1 MIDSKKLKQFEKKI
15 NYKFKNNKLL
25 IQSLT
30 HPSFY
35 LENEKKIKINEF
47 ERFEFLGDRVLGL
60 IIANLLYSK
69 YKKFNEGDLSKK
81 YSYLVQK
88 KFLFKISQELQIED
102 VLQYNFKKKNNKML
116 NSIFSDSVESLIGA
130 IFLDGG
136 YNSSFDFI
144 SKFWSKHL
152 DIEVSKTLDP
162 KTLLQ
167 EISQQLYKKLP
178 EYKLIKKE
186 GPSHSPTFTVS
197 VKVVNL
203 NKINSKGFSIREAE
217 RNAAEI
223 ALKKINEKKNIKN

>member
-1 MIDSKKLKQFEKKI
+1 MIDSKKLKLFEKKI

-47 ERFEFLGDRVLGL
+47 ERFEFLG
-60 IIANLLYSK
+60 
-69 YKKFNEGDLSKK
+69 
-81 YSYLVQK
+81 
-88 KFLFKISQELQIED
+88 KISKELKIED

-136 YNSSFDFI
+136 YNPSFNFI
-144 SKFWSKHL
+144 SKFWSKYL

-186 GPSHSPTFTVS
+186 GPPHSPTFTVS

-203 NKINSKGFSIREAE
+203 NKINSKGSSIRDAE

>member
-1 MIDSKKLKQFEKKI
+1 MIDSKKLKLFEKKI

-25 IQSLT
+25 IQALT

-35 LENEKKIKINEF
+35 LENEKKIITNEF

-60 IIANLLYSK
+60 IIANLLFTR

-88 KFLFKISQELQIED
+88 KFLFKISQELQIEN
-102 VLQYNFKKKNNKML
+102 VLRFNFKKKNNKML

-130 IFLDGG
+130 IFIDGG
-136 YNSSFDFI
+136 YKSSSDFI
-144 SKFWSKHL
+144 TKFWSKHL

-186 GPSHSPTFTVS
+186 GPPHLPTFTVS

-203 NKINSKGFSIREAE
+203 NKINSKGSSIREAE

-223 ALKKINEKKNIKN
+223 ALKKIYEKKNIKN

>member
-1 MIDSKKLKQFEKKI
+1 MIDKKKLEEFENKI
-15 NYKFKNNKLL
+15 DYKFKNSKLL
-25 IQSLT
+25 IESLT
-30 HPSFY
+30 HPSFF
-35 LENEKKIKINEF
+35 LENEKKLKTNEF

-60 IIANLLYSK
+60 IIANLLFSK
-69 YKKFNEGDLSKK
+69 YREFNEGDLSKK

-88 KFLFKISQELQIED
+88 KFLFKISQELQIEE

-130 IFLDGG
+130 IFIDGG
-136 YNSSFDFI
+136 YNPSYNFI
-144 SKFWSKHL
+144 SKFWTKYL

-178 EYKLIKKE
+178 EYKLVKKV
-186 GPSHSPTFTVS
+186 GPPHSPTFTVS
-197 VKVVNL
+197 VKVISL

-217 RNAAEI
+217 SNAAEI

>member
-1 MIDSKKLKQFEKKI
+1 MIDSKKLKLFEKKI

-35 LENEKKIKINEF
+35 LENEKKININEF

-60 IIANLLYSK
+60 IIANLLFSK
-69 YKKFNEGDLSKK
+69 YKNFNEGDLSKK

-186 GPSHSPTFTVS
+186 GPPHSPTFTVS

-203 NKINSKGFSIREAE
+203 NKINSKGSSIREAE

>member
-1 MIDSKKLKQFEKKI
+1 M
-15 NYKFKNNKLL
+15 
-25 IQSLT
+25 
-30 HPSFY
+30 
-35 LENEKKIKINEF
+35 
-47 ERFEFLGDRVLGL
+47 
-60 IIANLLYSK
+60 IIANLLFSK

-130 IFLDGG
+130 IFIDGG
-136 YNSSFDFI
+136 YNPSSNFI
-144 SKFWSKHL
+144 SKFWSKYL

-167 EISQQLYKKLP
+167 EISQQIYKKLP

-186 GPSHSPTFTVS
+186 GPPHSPTFTVS
-197 VKVVNL
+197 VKLINL
-203 NKINSKGFSIREAE
+203 NKINSKGSSIREAE

>member
-1 MIDSKKLKQFEKKI
+1 MIDRKKLKLFEKKI
-15 NYKFKNNKLL
+15 NYKFKNSKLL

-30 HPSFY
+30 HPSYY
-35 LENEKKIKINEF
+35 LDNEKKIKINEF

-60 IIANLLYSK
+60 IIANLLFSK
-69 YKKFNEGDLSKK
+69 FKNFNEGDLSKK

-102 VLQYNFKKKNNKML
+102 VLQYNFKKKSNKML
-116 NSIFSDSVESLIGA
+116 NSIFSDSVEALIGA

-136 YNSSFDFI
+136 FKPSFDFI
-144 SKFWSKHL
+144 SKFWSKYL

-167 EISQQLYKKLP
+167 EMSQQLYKKLP

-186 GPSHSPTFTVS
+186 GPPHSPTFTVS

-203 NKINSKGFSIREAE
+203 NKINSKGSSIREAE

>member
-1 MIDSKKLKQFEKKI
+1 MIDNKKLKLFEKKI

-35 LENEKKIKINEF
+35 LEHEKININQF

-60 IIANLLYSK
+60 IIANLLFTK

-88 KFLFKISQELQIED
+88 KFLFKISQELKIED
-102 VLQYNFKKKNNKML
+102 VLQYNSKKKNYKML
-116 NSIFSDSVESLIGA
+116 NSILSDSVESLIGA
-130 IFLDGG
+130 IFIDGG
-136 YNSSFDFI
+136 YNPSFDFI
-144 SKFWSKHL
+144 KKFWSKSL
-152 DIEVSKTLDP
+152 DIEVTKTLDP

-167 EISQQLYKKLP
+167 EISQQIYKKLP

-186 GPSHSPTFTVS
+186 GPPHSPTFTVS

-203 NKINSKGFSIREAE
+203 NKINSKGFSIRDAE

-223 ALKKINEKKNIKN
+223 ALKKINEK

>member
-1 MIDSKKLKQFEKKI
+1 MIDSKKLKLFEKNI
-15 NYKFKNNKLL
+15 NYKFLNNKLL
-25 IQSLT
+25 IQALT

-35 LENEKKIKINEF
+35 LENEKKISTNEF

-60 IIANLLYSK
+60 IIANLLFTR

-88 KFLFKISQELQIED
+88 KFLFKISQELQIEN

-130 IFLDGG
+130 IFIDGG
-136 YNSSFDFI
+136 YKSSSDFI
-144 SKFWSKHL
+144 TKFWSKHL

-178 EYKLIKKE
+178 EYKLINKK
-186 GPSHSPTFTVS
+186 GPPHSPTFTVS
-197 VKVVNL
+197 VKVVNF
-203 NKINSKGFSIREAE
+203 NKINSKGSSIREAE

-223 ALKKINEKKNIKN
+223 VLKKINEKKNIKN

>member
-1 MIDSKKLKQFEKKI
+1 MIDSKKLKLFEKKI

-35 LENEKKIKINEF
+35 LENDNKININEF

-60 IIANLLYSK
+60 IIANLLFSK
-69 YKKFNEGDLSKK
+69 YKNFNEGDLSKK

-88 KFLFKISQELQIED
+88 KFLYKISQELQIDD

-130 IFLDGG
+130 IFIDGG
-136 YNSSFDFI
+136 YDPSFDFI
-144 SKFWSKHL
+144 SKFWSKSL

-186 GPSHSPTFTVS
+186 GPPHLPTFTVS
-197 VKVVNL
+197 VNVVNL
-203 NKINSKGFSIREAE
+203 NKINSRGSSIREAE

>member
-1 MIDSKKLKQFEKKI
+1 MIDSKKFKQFEKKI

-35 LENEKKIKINEF
+35 LENEKKININEF

-60 IIANLLYSK
+60 IIANLLFSK

-116 NSIFSDSVESLIGA
+116 SSIFSDSVESLIGA

-186 GPSHSPTFTVS
+186 GPPHLPTFTVS

-203 NKINSKGFSIREAE
+203 NKINSKGSSIREAE

>member
-1 MIDSKKLKQFEKKI
+1 MIDIKKLKQFEKTI
-15 NYKFKNNKLL
+15 NYKFKNSKLL

-35 LENEKKIKINEF
+35 LENDKNIKINEF

-60 IIANLLYSK
+60 IIANLLFLK
-69 YKKFNEGDLSKK
+69 FKKFNEGDLSKK

-88 KFLFKISQELQIED
+88 KFLFKISQELQLED

-116 NSIFSDSVESLIGA
+116 NSIFADSVESLIGA
-130 IFLDGG
+130 IFIDGG
-136 YNSSFDFI
+136 YNPSFEFI
-144 SKFWSKHL
+144 NKFWSNYL

-167 EISQQLYKKLP
+167 EISQQFYKKLP

-197 VKVVNL
+197 VKVRNL
-203 NKINSKGFSIREAE
+203 NKINSKGSSIREAE
-217 RNAAEI
+217 RNAADI

>member
-1 MIDSKKLKQFEKKI
+1 MIDSNKLKEFEKKI
-15 NYKFKNNKLL
+15 NYQFKNSKLL
-25 IQSLT
+25 VKSLT

-35 LENEKKIKINEF
+35 IEKDKNIKINEF

-60 IIANLLYSK
+60 IIANLLFSK

-88 KFLFKISQELQIED
+88 KFLFKISQELEIEN

-130 IFLDGG
+130 IFIDGG
-136 YNSSFDFI
+136 YNSSLDFI
-144 SKFWSKHL
+144 SKFWTKYL

-197 VKVVNL
+197 VKVINL
-203 NKINSKGFSIREAE
+203 NKINSKGSSIREAE
-217 RNAAEI
+217 RNAAE
-223 ALKKINEKKNIKN
+223 LVLQKINEKKNIKN